1 MDCKR
6 FGLGWQTISQERTC
20 MAMKYGTFFPDE
32 HKLSANLGHAL
43 QSRTKRFVGDE
54 PSEYLES

>member
-32 HKLSANLGHAL
+32 HKLKQIKTTGIAL
-43 QSRTKRFVGDE
+43 QDCMH
-54 PSEYLES
+54 